1 MSETLKTGGE
11 KSTENVE
18 ATSHPE
24 VLTELRG
31 KFDSNKAKSL
41 AERDK
46 PKSDEKPKT
55 ETRDRDSEY
64 LAAMP
69 EKQEKELSP
78 QDAANE
84 YLSLL
89 DELSQDF
96 TYPFYKNG
104 AEHGGRQHTAN
115 HIVRDLGRKY
125 SDNPHYRHRG
135 YIGTE
140 ANDENNVDYTVE
152 RMGVADAILANEI
165 GWRDEGEVAKKK
177 AEQVNERID
186 KQLEDLDED
195 YSKKGS
201 LGKFFG
207 KRKYEKARK
216 KLEQSRPSDGV
227 DMRTH
232 RKYNA
237 NIAKE
242 LAIAY
247 NERGDYDYNGGDYGE
262 SQNEARN
269 RQFFGFDDPER
280 AKKVERAIEL
290 RRKYEAEWSKKK

>member
-1 MSETLKTGGE
+1 MSETLKAGGE
-11 KSTENVE
+11 KSAESIE
-18 ATSHPE
+18 KASHLE
-24 VLTELRG
+24 VLTEMSD
-31 KFDSNKAKSL
+31 KFDPDKARSL
-41 AERDK
+41 VEQDK
-46 PKSDEKPKT
+46 PKSAEKPKT
-55 ETRDRDSEY
+55 ESKGAEY
-64 LAAMP
+64 LAVMP

-78 QDAANE
+78 EDAANE
-84 YLSLL
+84 YLLLL

-96 TYPFYKNG
+96 SNPFYKNG

-140 ANDENNVDYTVE
+140 ADDENGIDYTVE

-165 GWRDEGEVAKKK
+165 GWRDDGEKVGKKIEQIDKSIADLDADYAKKG
-177 AEQVNERID
+177 R
-186 KQLEDLDED
+186 
-195 YSKKGS
+195 
-201 LGKFFG
+201 LGKFLG
-207 KRKYEKARK
+207 KRKYERAK
-216 KLEQSRPSDGV
+216 KELEQSK
-227 DMRTH
+227 RTTEYQFS
-232 RKYNA
+232 RKYNG

-262 SQNEARN
+262 SQNETRN
-269 RQFFGFDDPER
+269 RQFFGLDDPER
-280 AKKVERAIEL
+280 ARKVERAIEL